1 VLLFTLLHFVFGK
14 KARHFEEQNASSK
27 FCILKYL
34 AICEGQ
40 IPLIKPSKYTK
51 KLLLLLWAYL
61 HT

>member
-1 VLLFTLLHFVFGK
+1 MLFTLLHFVCEK
-14 KARHFEEQNASSK
+14 KARHFEEQNAHSK

-40 IPLIKPSKYTK
+40 IPLDNKPSKYTK
-51 KLLLLLWAYL
+51 KFLLLLWAYL